1 MRSKAAKGGF
11 KCTLQMYA
19 FARFMNSVVGRWTR
33 FVGGSAMILGG
44 LVLIGGSAG
53 VVLAVVGLV
62 PLLAGAFDI
71 CVLAPLL
78 HTPFAGVRAILN
90 SGGGR
95 AATSTGH

>member
-1 MRSKAAKGGF
+1 
-11 KCTLQMYA
+11 MYA

-78 HTPFAGVRAILN
+78 HTPFAGSQVRAILN

-95 AATSTGH
+95 AATGTGH